1 MAQAHGAEVMGHH
14 DENADVQT
22 PSSGPSPID
31 AYQKEMSELKTL
43 MQKTLEQKGVLAK
56 IKVNLRA
63 ASVLPSGSSIS
74 RDFMAGH
81 FNSRQDTSWRIAC
94 RPCRNVP

>member
-22 PSSGPSPID
+22 PSSGPSPTD
-31 AYQKEMSELKTL
+31 AYQKEMGELKTL

-56 IKVNLRA
+56 MKVGQ
-63 ASVLPSGSSIS
+63 PSSHWVCSSARPS
-74 RDFMAGH
+74 SAWGRGA
-81 FNSRQDTSWRIAC
+81 WRPQHEQPLLTAP
-94 RPCRNVP
+94 RHAR